1 MTRRFGLPA
10 LVLVAAMLAAGAA
23 WAGDGTAGSTYLDV
37 FAIGVGAAPSAMSA
51 YTAAPGDLWSL
62 TYNPA
67 GLASIP
73 RLNLG
78 VSQIEWFEDTSFSY
92 LGVGL
97 PRGDGGL
104 ALGLAY
110 FDLGGV
116 DPRNEWGTADPTM
129 SPDAY
134 NFGFIGG
141 YGFEVPNLCD
151 LSAGISGQ
159 VIQANLDDETA
170 TAIGVNMGVLY
181 SLMEKQVHL
190 GLAVKNLGT
199 AFKFID
205 EEDDQTMT
213 FAGGVSYTTLP
224 DQIQNVS
231 FMVGADALMP
241 KDQDMQMAVGGEVW
255 VYNTLALRAGYK
267 SGAEMGN
274 VSYGAGFRYSDF
286 QLDYTYADFEDLSAT
301 HRISLTMAFGK

>member
-10 LVLVAAMLAAGAA
+10 LILVAALLVTGVA
-23 WAGDGTAGSTYLDV
+23 WAGDGKAGSTYLDV
-37 FAIGVGAAPSAMSA
+37 FAIGVGAAPSAVAA

-67 GLASIP
+67 GLAAMP
-73 RLNLG
+73 RLMLG

-116 DPRNEWGTADPTM
+116 DVMSDDGTNLNEQA
-129 SPDAY
+129 DAY

-159 VIQANLDDETA
+159 VIQGNFDKETA
-170 TAIGVNMGVLY
+170 TAIGVNMGLLY

-190 GLAVKNLGT
+190 GLAVRNLGT
-199 AFKFID
+199 SFKFLN

-224 DQIQNVS
+224 DQIQNVN

-267 SGAEMGN
+267 TGAETGN
-274 VSYGAGFRYSDF
+274 LSYGAGFKYSDF
-286 QLDYTYADFEDLSAT
+286 QLDYTYTDFEDLSAT